1 MNKSNVLYLNQHIDI
16 KTLKG
21 SKDYAIVPDTINI
34 TFNFDIKSTD
44 KTSNIYNNLH
54 EPVVKKR

>member
-21 SKDYAIVPDTINI
+21 SKDYDIVPDTINI

-54 EPVVKKR
+54 EPIVKKR